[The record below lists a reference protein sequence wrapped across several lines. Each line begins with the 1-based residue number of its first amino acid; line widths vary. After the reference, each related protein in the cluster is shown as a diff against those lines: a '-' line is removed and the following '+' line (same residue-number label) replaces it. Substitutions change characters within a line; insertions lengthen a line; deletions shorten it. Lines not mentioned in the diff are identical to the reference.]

1 MRAAG
6 SNKLASII
14 QRALRLQTV
23 AEKVRKLRSKLYEVW
38 RAPPRILAGSARM
51 WCELIPSAG
60 LAASANEGEWN
71 RTIGAMEEAP
81 IFCPADFEAAPL
93 VQLRIVSED
102 PTVMKLIGMFWRAR
116 KAVSQ
121 GLMYHV

>member
-1 MRAAG
+1 MKRG
-6 SNKLASII
+6 
-14 QRALRLQTV
+14 V
-23 AEKVRKLRSKLYEVW
+23 
-38 RAPPRILAGSARM
+38 PPRQFLARGAHL
-51 WCELIPSAG
+51 WWELTFSAG
-60 LAASANEGEWN
+60 LAASANESKWN